1 MTTVLPPGSPQTK
14 AFTCHSLPFGLRET
28 LAIRAWLKLYN
39 KLPDEDEHIGRKGI
53 FVELGHR
60 KRHAGLNKYL
70 YYNDAITATLP
81 SCEGDIHK
89 HKISLNMQNGFTIS
103 ASAAEDCGKNLKSAP
118 PTHKIASC
126 PSIYFDLIEG
136 VLEQCSR
143 NSSTKRTFKLC
154 KNERQWFKSINLT

>member
-1 MTTVLPPGSPQTK
+1 MTAVLPPYSPQTK
-14 AFTCHSLPFGLRET
+14 EFTCHSIPFGLRET
-28 LAIRAWLKLYN
+28 LAIRSWVKLYS
-39 KLPDEDEHIGRKGI
+39 KLPDEDEHIGMGERV
-53 FVELGHR
+53 FLWSWGHR

-70 YYNDAITATLP
+70 YYNDAITAASP
-81 SCEGDIHK
+81 SCEGDTHK

-103 ASAAEDCGKNLKSAP
+103 ASTAEDCGKNLKSAL

-126 PSIYFDLIEG
+126 PSIYFDPIEG

-154 KNERQWFKSINLT
+154 KNERQ